1 MYQVPLKSK
10 KTENSTASRPNVG
23 TGKHNDGLLLGLLGR
38 RAALGAGAAA
48 ARDLTTRG
56 HPIPDTGKPSVTA
69 FPSSGRARP
78 TNLASSSGTNTPQGD
93 VDTPCTVAPSET
105 CTDHLLTPINRVTGI
120 WLALELVDTG
130 A

>member
-1 MYQVPLKSK
+1 MYQVPFKNK
-10 KTENSTASRPNVG
+10 KTENSTVTSRPNAG
-23 TGKHNDGLLLGLLGR
+23 TGKRNDALLLGR

-56 HPIPDTGKPSVTA
+56 RLIPDIGKPNVAAS
-69 FPSSGRARP
+69 PSSDRAYL
-78 TNLASSSGTNTPQGD
+78 TNLANNSGTNTPRGD
-93 VDTPCTVAPSET
+93 VDTPYTVAPSET